1 MERDDEALLRLE
13 EMEREGGAR
22 RFEGAMDVD
31 DVGGDAAGERER
43 ERERE
48 PGHDRERKGRRWGG
62 GGGAGGKGHDATGDG
77 EVKFKGRG
85 SMKFREF
92 GGGAGGRR

>member
-13 EMEREGGAR
+13 EMEREGGAG